1 VDYNKPKHLQNGE
14 IMPKFL
20 IIVFSLTIMVGLV
33 GCNLPVSTN
42 SDSNNLATQVAGL
55 LTSTPLAQSSPS
67 DAPSSEDPVE
77 TEEQNLF
84 TETPQVTDTIEAT
97 TESTTIPPNLPLDL
111 PEGTP
116 AWSDP
121 FENGTQFG
129 INDEGYDDDQTKILI
144 SDGAMVLTS
153 ITSSGWRGWRLT
165 SQKPSSY
172 YLEADFSTEE
182 CSGSDQYGLVVQSPD
197 YASGFGYYFGLTCDG
212 RYAFQKWEESGLYN
226 LQGWETDSNIN
237 AGSNQNNSIGILKS
251 GDQYNLYVN
260 NVKIIEIEDKKYSS
274 PGYFGPFIAGVNTAN
289 FTIKL
294 TNIAYWNIP

>member
-1 VDYNKPKHLQNGE
+1 
-14 IMPKFL
+14 MPKFILL
-20 IIVFSLTIMVGLV
+20 ILSLAIIAGIA
-33 GCNLPVSTN
+33 GCNLPVSTI
-42 SDSNNLATQVAGL
+42 SDPNELATQVSDL
-55 LTSTPLAQSSPS
+55 LTSTPMVQSSPT
-67 DAPSSEDPVE
+67 DAPSSENLIE
-77 TEEQNLF
+77 TSEQDLI

-97 TESTTIPPNLPLDL
+97 IESTATPTTLPLDL

-121 FENGTQFG
+121 FENGTRFG
-129 INDEGYDDDQTKILI
+129 INDEGYDDGQTRILI

-153 ITSSGWRGWRLT
+153 ITGSGWRGWRLT

-212 RYAFQKWEESGLYN
+212 RYAFQKWEESGLSN
-226 LQGWETDSNIN
+226 LQGWETDSNVN

-251 GDQYNLYVN
+251 GNQYDLYVN
-260 NVKIIEIEDKKYSS
+260 DVKIIEIEDEKYST
-274 PGYFGPFIAGVNTAN
+274 PGYFGPFIAGVNTTN
-289 FTIKL
+289 FTVKL
-294 TNIAYWNIP
+294 TNISYWNIP